1 MSSLMQTISE
11 LPRVHQIEIFFFSLF
26 SVLLI
31 GAIVMLWKITQ
42 VHSNDIHL
50 IYRMLRQN
58 VETQRKQ
65 KKQKA
70 PKKKE

>member
-1 MSSLMQTISE
+1 MSSLMQTIFE

-42 VHSNDIHL
+42 VHSDDIHQ
-50 IYRMLRQN
+50 IYKMLRSKAQPS
-58 VETQRKQ
+58 QGK
-65 KKQKA
+65 KKQA
-70 PKKKE
+70 SKKKE